1 MTGPGFGAEVGRG
14 EALPEAGTID
24 QPRLQARPSSPGG
37 DAPGALVGSDTKTF
51 QESLLTRTK
60 RSLRN
65 HLTGA
70 GWVGWAGPQG
80 LQMPGPHLLLGRL
93 WWP

>member
-65 HLTGA
+65 PPA
-70 GWVGWAGPQG
+70 GQGPKGSRCQDPTSSWDVYG
-80 LQMPGPHLLLGRL
+80 GPS
-93 WWP
+93 P